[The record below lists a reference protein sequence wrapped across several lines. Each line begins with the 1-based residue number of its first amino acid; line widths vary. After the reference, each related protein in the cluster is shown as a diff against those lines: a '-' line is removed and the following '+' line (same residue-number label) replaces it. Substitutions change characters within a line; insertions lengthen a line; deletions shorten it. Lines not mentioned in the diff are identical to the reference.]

1 MKGKI
6 VVFGLLL
13 ILASILTV
21 AQSASVP
28 VWIEEAELEGT
39 TIYQSSLNTL
49 DIERNDKL
57 ELRLELQSWEN
68 VDNVEVRASI
78 SGYEHGNTAPIT
90 DRIGPFDMDAN
101 VTYVRKLQVALPD
114 DVELD
119 DYKLRIEISN
129 RNGFAQVLHYDL
141 QIDAPRNAMKITDVT
156 FNPGNTLVAGQSLLG
171 RVRLENKGQRDQDDV
186 KVTMSVP
193 ALGVSATQY
202 IEEVENGDE
211 QEETEEFFL
220 RLPRCATPG
229 TYDVNVDAWFNKN
242 HNKVSATS
250 KITVLENEDCREP
263 EPVVV
268 VQQTNTTE
276 TPAQP
281 AQASGLRTALEIILL
296 VLVALLIVVG
306 LVIGFSRMKDE

>member
-6 VVFGLLL
+6 VAFGLLL
-13 ILASILTV
+13 ILASVLAV

-39 TIYQSSLNTL
+39 TIWQNGWNQL
-49 DIERNDKL
+49 DIERNDKV

-78 SGYEHGNTAPIT
+78 SGYEHGNVAPIT

-119 DYKLRIEISN
+119 DYKLRIELSN
-129 RNGFAQVLHYDL
+129 RNGFAQVYHYDL

-156 FNPGNTLVAGQSLLG
+156 FNPGSTLVAGQSLLG

-193 ALGVSATQY
+193 ALGLTATQY
-202 IEEVENGDE
+202 IEEVDNGDE

-229 TYDVNVDAWFNKN
+229 SYEVNVDAFFNNN

-268 VQQTNTTE
+268 VQQVNQTQ

-281 AQASGLRTALEIILL
+281 QTSGLRTALEIILL

>member
-6 VVFGLLL
+6 VAFGLLL
-13 ILASILTV
+13 ILASVLAA

-39 TIYQSSLNTL
+39 TIWQNGWNQL
-49 DIERNDKL
+49 DIERNDKV

-78 SGYEHGNTAPIT
+78 SGYEHGNVAPIT

-119 DYKLRIEISN
+119 DYKLRIELSN
-129 RNGFAQVLHYDL
+129 RNGFAQVYHYDL

-156 FNPGNTLVAGQSLLG
+156 FNPGSTLVAGQSLLG

-193 ALGVSATQY
+193 ALGLTATQY
-202 IEEVENGDE
+202 IEEVDNGDE

-229 TYDVNVDAWFNKN
+229 SYEVTVDAFYNNN

-268 VQQTNTTE
+268 VQSVNQTQ

-281 AQASGLRTALEIILL
+281 QTSGLRTALEIILL